1 MIVNV
6 RESKARLSEL
16 VAKAAAGEEILIPVR
31 GEPKARL
38 VGVCQE
44 SGPND
49 LADWAEELQSRLLLQ
64 GEPAAADSSAGILDD
79 LRQDRF

>member
-16 VAKAAAGEEILIPVR
+16 VAKAAEGEEILITVR

-38 VGVCQE
+38 VGIRPQPGE
-44 SGPND
+44 KDMAN
-49 LADWAEELQSRLLLQ
+49 WAEELKSRLIHQ
-64 GEPAAADSSAGILDD
+64 GEPSSADSSTGILDD